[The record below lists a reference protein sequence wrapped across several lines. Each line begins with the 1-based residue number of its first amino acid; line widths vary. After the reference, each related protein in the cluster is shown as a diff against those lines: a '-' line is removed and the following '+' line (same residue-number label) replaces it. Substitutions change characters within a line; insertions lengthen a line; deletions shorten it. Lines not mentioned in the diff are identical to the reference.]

1 MIDPPARQA
10 QAMSRIAF
18 FLTIPSL
25 TVLGTAMPAFAQDA
39 SSPVIYTGGDRV
51 TIGIGAGVVPT
62 YIGSKSTSIVPAAAI
77 QGQVGGRSF
86 NLQGTSLTVDAI
98 AGKGKPGWKV
108 QGGPVASLRL
118 DRTGMLH
125 NHAVAALG
133 HIGTAWELG
142 GWVGVQ
148 RTGVITSDYDTL
160 SFSTTWQH
168 DVNGIYHSYVVS
180 PGMDYSTPLSTRAYV
195 DLSAGADY
203 VGRGFGATYYDVSPA
218 EAAASGLPDYIEA
231 GRAGWKDWNL
241 NLLAARSLTGN
252 LAHGFAV
259 FATVDYAR
267 LLGRFARSPIVD
279 GIGNARQ
286 KSGGLGVAY
295 TF

>member
-1 MIDPPARQA
+1 MIDLSARPAWA
-10 QAMSRIAF
+10 LPF
-18 FLTIPSL
+18 TIPL
-25 TVLGTAMPAFAQDA
+25 LLAMTLPASAQDA
-39 SSPVIYTGGDRV
+39 SAPAIDTGRDRM
-51 TIGIGAGVVPT
+51 TIGIGVGIVPT
-62 YIGSKSTSIVPAAAI
+62 YIGARRASIVPAAAI
-77 QGQVGGRSF
+77 QGQVRGRSF

-108 QGGPVASLRL
+108 QAGPVASLRL
-118 DRTGMLH
+118 DRTGVLH
-125 NHAVAALG
+125 HTAVAALG
-133 HIGTAWELG
+133 RIGTAWELG
-142 GWVGVQ
+142 GWVGLQ
-148 RTGVITSDYDTL
+148 RTGVVTSPYDTL

-168 DVNGIYHSYVVS
+168 DVNGVYHSYVAS
-180 PGMDYSTPLSTRAYV
+180 PGVDYSTPLSTRAYV

-218 EAAASGLPDYIEA
+218 GAAASGLADYSGA

-252 LAHGFAV
+252 LTHGFAL

-279 GIGNARQ
+279 GAGNAHQ